1 MEIEK
6 LNIDN
11 IIEIQNIR
19 KLLINHPDLLSMFE
33 LLIVMSNNRINAEA
47 DKPQK
52 KIIEEED
59 EEPILDS
66 DSEDELLSDDT
77 IN

>member
-47 DKPQK
+47 DKPQQ

-66 DSEDELLSDDT
+66 DSEDELLSEDT